1 MPFRK
6 KKLLVRSTCL
16 EIYFVYLASVK
27 AHGHYAAVKKR
38 GGTSFSFIDL
48 SRSVNQFAWVSIVSK
63 STTASY
69 QPHDKA

>member
-48 SRSVNQFAWVSIVSK
+48 SRSVNQFA
-63 STTASY
+63 
-69 QPHDKA
+69 